1 MRHEDAGIQAKTIVR
16 LVSKVQKVK
25 KHQLRSNIVN
35 HYSISCTLAKKKCT
49 RINGEIENHFPLNLT
64 KQDYGL
70 LKLR

>member
-35 HYSISCTLAKKKCT
+35 HYSISCTLAKKKVHKDK
-49 RINGEIENHFPLNLT
+49 RG
-64 KQDYGL
+64 D
-70 LKLR
+70 